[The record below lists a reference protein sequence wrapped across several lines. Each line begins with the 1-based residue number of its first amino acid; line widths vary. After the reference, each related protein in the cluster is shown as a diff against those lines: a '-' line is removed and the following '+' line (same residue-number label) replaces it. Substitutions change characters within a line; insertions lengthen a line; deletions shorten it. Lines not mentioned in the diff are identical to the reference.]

1 MAIPIMI
8 EELSIRIIWVL
19 KQRFYHKK
27 DWKECIPS
35 SIHADLRMMLIVG
48 NAALCL
54 VDGLD
59 AAVRTG
65 ISGGN
70 PITFILHLNLVAW
83 GRLLMLIFKEL
94 RIRYGSIIDQAI
106 SRYLAE
112 IGFNDRY
119 VLKQYYDQMNMLDQK
134 LDQILT
140 DFVISTERQY
150 RLFIEGVNKS
160 LNPAYG
166 TSGQRRIASVDFARK
181 QGISEERIVRTPEE
195 LGYWLGQG

>member
-140 DFVISTERQY
+140 DFVISTERQ
-150 RLFIEGVNKS
+150 
-160 LNPAYG
+160 
-166 TSGQRRIASVDFARK
+166 
-181 QGISEERIVRTPEE
+181 
-195 LGYWLGQG
+195 